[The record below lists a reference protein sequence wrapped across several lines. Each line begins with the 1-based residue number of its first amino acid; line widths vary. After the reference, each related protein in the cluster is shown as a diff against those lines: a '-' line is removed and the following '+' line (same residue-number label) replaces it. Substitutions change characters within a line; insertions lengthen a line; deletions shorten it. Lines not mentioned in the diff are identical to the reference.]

1 MSMSAIKLVV
11 VGDGAVG
18 KVCVVGTLSASV
30 LIGTMCHVQTCLLI
44 SYTTVSMLYARAETL
59 SNADSLS

>member
-18 KVCVVGTLSASV
+18 KVCVVGTLSAS
-30 LIGTMCHVQTCLLI
+30 MLI
-44 SYTTVSMLYARAETL
+44 SRHLCTDMSTDQLYNRKLAQCRAETL
-59 SNADSLS
+59 SNANSLS